1 MRVKISYTIPVEES
15 LEKAEQFLDES
26 LEQLADIVE
35 DLVQIRS
42 GGSIKEQ
49 PFKTFEKMDNLRR
62 KLFEVDASVDNSM
75 SLIKAHAQYTIN
87 KDQVSQPSHD
97 DVDFSQLEQINA
109 AVNQLNGSVEKQTND
124 G

>member
-15 LEKAEQFLDES
+15 LEKSEQFLDNS

-35 DLVQIRS
+35 DLMQVKSDNLIS
-42 GGSIKEQ
+42 EQ
-49 PFKTFEKMDNLRR
+49 PFKTYERMEHLRK

-87 KDQVSQPSHD
+87 KDQVNQSSPED
-97 DVDFSQLEQINA
+97 LDLRELEKINA
-109 AVNQLNGSVEKQTND
+109 AVNQLNDSVEKNTND

>member
-15 LEKAEQFLDES
+15 LEKSEQFLDES

-35 DLVQIRS
+35 DLVEIRS
-42 GGSIKEQ
+42 GNSIKEQ
-49 PFKTFEKMDNLRR
+49 PFKTFEEMDNLRR

-87 KDQVSQPSHD
+87 KDQVSQPNPG